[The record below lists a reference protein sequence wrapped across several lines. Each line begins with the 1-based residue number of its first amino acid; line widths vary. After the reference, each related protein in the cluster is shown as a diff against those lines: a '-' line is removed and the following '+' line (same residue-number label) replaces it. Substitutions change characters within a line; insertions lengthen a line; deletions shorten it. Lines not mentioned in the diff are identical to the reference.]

1 MPLTLKF
8 AANLS
13 FLYSE
18 IPFLDRFQAAAK
30 DGFRGVEYLFP
41 YDWEVKELK
50 KRLDENG
57 LTQVLFNLW
66 PGDFATGERGI
77 ASLKGR
83 EADFRASLDQ
93 ALAYAKALDC
103 KRLHVMAG
111 LRDEMMPYEAQ
122 MDIYREN
129 LRLTAQECEKCGI
142 AATIEPINSKDMPG
156 YFLENVTMA
165 ARLIEEI
172 GNPNLKLQFDIY
184 HVQRTDGDI
193 CTQYRRVAPL
203 VAHIQIANAPMRCEP
218 NNGEINYP
226 YIFDMLETE
235 GYDGWIGCE
244 YKPSTTT
251 TATLGWAREYLSQ

>member
-1 MPLTLKF
+1 MALNF

-41 YDWEVKELK
+41 YDWEAQELK
-50 KRLDENG
+50 KRLDDNG

-66 PGDFATGERGI
+66 PGDFAAGERGI

-83 EADFRASLDQ
+83 NADFRASLDQ
-93 ALAYAKALDC
+93 ALEYATALDC

-111 LRDEMMPYEAQ
+111 VRDEMLPREAQ
-122 MDIYREN
+122 LDIYREN
-129 LRLTAQECEKCGI
+129 LRLAAQECGKYGI
-142 AATIEPINSKDMPG
+142 TATIEPINNKDMRG

-165 ARLIEEI
+165 AELIDEI
-172 GNPNLKLQFDIY
+172 SHPNLKLQFDIY

-193 CTQYRRVAPL
+193 CTQYRKVAPL
-203 VAHIQIANAPMRCEP
+203 IAHIQIANTPMRYEP
-218 NNGEINYP
+218 DNGEINYP

-244 YKPSTTT
+244 YKPSTST
-251 TATLGWAREYLSQ
+251 TATLGWAHGYLGQ